1 MPAYV
6 IAEIEVTD
14 TALYDDYR
22 RQVAA
27 TISAHGGRFL
37 VRGGAITHLE
47 GPPAPQRQVVLEFP
61 SMAQLQAWYHSPEYA
76 PLIELR
82 QRASTGRLVAV
93 EGLAPV

>member
-14 TALYDDYR
+14 PVLYDDYR

-27 TISAHGGRFL
+27 TITAHGGRFL
-37 VRGGAITHLE
+37 VRGGAITWLE
-47 GPPAPQRQVVLEFP
+47 GHAAPQRQVVLEFP
-61 SMAQLQAWYHSPEYA
+61 DMARLQAWYRSPEYA
-76 PLIELR
+76 PLIALR

-93 EGLAPV
+93 EGLPPG

>member
-1 MPAYV
+1 MPAYL

-14 TALYDDYR
+14 AALYDDYR
-22 RQVAA
+22 RQVA
-27 TISAHGGRFL
+27 TTLSAHGGRFL

-61 SMAQLQAWYHSPEYA
+61 DMTQLQAWYRSPEYA

-82 QRASTGRLVAV
+82 QRASKGRLVAV
-93 EGLAPV
+93 EGLPPA